1 MESSERNKISL
12 YSVTQIHIVTTCQ
25 HSHRWPYWVGP
36 FLHFVWVV
44 DDAKCIVVT
53 HVCVC
58 VCVCLSTAAR
68 PHYCTNP
75 DVTWG
80 HGRGCPLVVH
90 YWVDL
95 QSAHGLHC
103 YDNITRTLVTS
114 FHPSCDMTTWPAG
127 DGGVLKIVHRIWQVG
142 VAGWPV
148 TGRRRGG
155 VLNITASAWIAGFQ
169 W

>member
-1 MESSERNKISL
+1 VREINKLLLSYTNTHCYNMPAQSSVALLSWAIFTFCLSRRRRKMYCGHARL
-12 YSVTQIHIVTTCQ
+12 
-25 HSHRWPYWVGP
+25 
-36 FLHFVWVV
+36 
-44 DDAKCIVVT
+44 
-53 HVCVC
+53 CVC